1 MKEYIPLDDSIEI
14 VTKISYN
21 DIAGTIQL
29 SVHSFVHLSI
39 NPSICLAVYPPIH
52 PLLGLL
58 AAGTNSGHTLIW
70 RRMDVSSDSTNQWQF
85 ITSSTCDGHVF
96 DLSVNP
102 YR

>member
-1 MKEYIPLDDSIEI
+1 MICPFIRPSIYQSI
-14 VTKISYN
+14 
-21 DIAGTIQL
+21 
-29 SVHSFVHLSI
+29 HLSGRLST
-39 NPSICLAVYPPIH
+39 NPFICLPIYPPIH

-102 YR
+102 YH